1 MPLQLE
7 SRCASQVFGL
17 RTKHQRGCRAY
28 AGTERTEAYASRAA
42 GHSTKSGRKHRG
54 LRSLGLG
61 AVFVVVFVDLC
72 GEPGAR
78 PRLFTS
84 DPDRD
89 LRDLRSWA
97 VARCRCAG
105 GTSLR
110 AALFR
115 QVKPLRCCRRTSLA
129 SASSDALALQSQ
141 LRRHMRL
148 AEHQPGTKIGPAL
161 PWGALSAPL
170 VGAACRTRAG
180 GWTEPPHL
188 PLGLFSH
195 WTVTPREEAHLRFV
209 YRPARC
215 WVLALSRC
223 SMTVSWTNGAL
234 FSPSST
240 SVGTRGP
247 SSP

>member
-1 MPLQLE
+1 MCIPGVRPKNE
-7 SRCASQVFGL
+7 TSARVSGI
-17 RTKHQRGCRAY
+17 RGHRANRSVREP
-28 AGTERTEAYASRAA
+28 G
-42 GHSTKSGRKHRG
+42 G
-54 LRSLGLG
+54 RSLHEEWQEAQGPQL
-61 AVFVVVFVDLC
+61 
-72 GEPGAR
+72 AR
-78 PRLFTS
+78 PRGRFRGRLRGTGGP
-84 DPDRD
+84 DPASSPLTRIGTGGTCAAG
-89 LRDLRSWA
+89 LSRG
-97 VARCRCAG
+97 AG

-180 GWTEPPHL
+180 RWTEPPHL

-195 WTVTPREEAHLRFV
+195 STVTPREEAHLRFV

-234 FSPSST
+234 FSPSSR

>member
-1 MPLQLE
+1 MAGSTGASARSASGPFSWSFAGDRGPDPASSPLT
-7 SRCASQVFGL
+7 RIGTCA
-17 RTKHQRGCRAY
+17 
-28 AGTERTEAYASRAA
+28 
-42 GHSTKSGRKHRG
+42 
-54 LRSLGLG
+54 
-61 AVFVVVFVDLC
+61 
-72 GEPGAR
+72 
-78 PRLFTS
+78 
-84 DPDRD
+84 
-89 LRDLRSWA
+89 A

-161 PWGALSAPL
+161 PWGALSTPL

-180 GWTEPPHL
+180 RWTEPPHL

-234 FSPSST
+234 FSPSSR

>member
-1 MPLQLE
+1 MCIPGVRPKNE
-7 SRCASQVFGL
+7 TSARVSGI
-17 RTKHQRGCRAY
+17 RGHRANRSVREP
-28 AGTERTEAYASRAA
+28 G
-42 GHSTKSGRKHRG
+42 G
-54 LRSLGLG
+54 RSLHEERQEAQGPQLARPRG
-61 AVFVVVFVDLC
+61 RF
-72 GEPGAR
+72 PGRGRLRGTGGGGR

-180 GWTEPPHL
+180 RWTEPPHL

-234 FSPSST
+234 FSPSSR

>member
-1 MPLQLE
+1 MCIPGVRPKNE
-7 SRCASQVFGL
+7 TSARVSGI
-17 RTKHQRGCRAY
+17 RGHRANRSVREP
-28 AGTERTEAYASRAA
+28 G
-42 GHSTKSGRKHRG
+42 G
-54 LRSLGLG
+54 RSLHEEWQEAQGPQLARPRG
-61 AVFVVVFVDLC
+61 RFRGRLR
-72 GEPGAR
+72 GTGGGGGAR

-215 WVLALSRC
+215 WVLALSKG

-234 FSPSST
+234 FSPSSR

>member
-7 SRCASQVFGL
+7 SRCASQVSGL

-42 GHSTKSGRKHRG
+42 GHSAKSGRKHRG
-54 LRSLGLG
+54 PSSLGLG
-61 AVFVVVFVDLC
+61 AVFVVLC
-72 GEPGAR
+72 GGPGAR

-89 LRDLRSWA
+89 LRDLRGWA

-110 AALFR
+110 AALFT

-129 SASSDALALQSQ
+129 SAASDALALQSQ

-148 AEHQPGTKIGPAL
+148 AEHQPGTKVGPAL
-161 PWGALSAPL
+161 PWGALSAPWWGPPAGRVQDAGRSPL
-170 VGAACRTRAG
+170 TCRSA
-180 GWTEPPHL
+180 
-188 PLGLFSH
+188 
-195 WTVTPREEAHLRFV
+195 
-209 YRPARC
+209 
-215 WVLALSRC
+215 
-223 SMTVSWTNGAL
+223 
-234 FSPSST
+234 FSP
-240 SVGTRGP
+240 TRQ
-247 SSP
+247 